1 MFLRVGNETRAL
13 LGRDSG
19 LNEAEAAREMAAKQ
33 EAALERLKEARV
45 SKVCGGKLSELWSD
59 LCANLDVVCS

>member
-19 LNEAEAAREMAAKQ
+19 LDEAESAREMAAKQ
-33 EAALERLKEARV
+33 VAALERLKEARV
-45 SKVCGGKLSELWSD
+45 SKVYGSKLSKLCSN